1 MDQGHVQDHG
11 AGWWTSGV
19 QDYHG
24 PPKNIFLMI
33 ILFLAL
39 KYYKKK
45 NCKQLLTLT
54 VEESSG
60 EVKLYIGD
68 RLMKEYK
75 KVSCFSNYVFI
86 LYIRL

>member
-1 MDQGHVQDHG
+1 MQDHG
-11 AGWWTSGV
+11 AGWWTSGI
-19 QDYHG
+19 QDHHG

-39 KYYKKK
+39 KYYKKN

-68 RLMKEYK
+68 RLMKEYE

-86 LYIRL
+86 LHIRL